1 MTTATTKMTTATTTE
16 STATAIP
23 RFSFIDKN
31 IPSSQLSTI
40 KSLPY
45 KWHLRPHGFQNHL
58 SFPLNIYTRTSERD
72 GDVPDIVFQIKA
84 RRLQLNRCHTP
95 FPMRL
100 TTLSRDNFF
109 HTYVD
114 VVGNIKLSNGHQ
126 QRPITDSREHGQGP
140 VEGYRGTRLLK
151 IAVGNLTEVYKF
163 ISSYQSYFQSNI
175 MLCIGSRFTVD
186 QDGAGVT

>member
-1 MTTATTKMTTATTTE
+1 MRFTQQSGTKELTVTFIISEHSSITVDDQPATETQ
-16 STATAIP
+16 
-23 RFSFIDKN
+23 RFHSLEDFEANYGLTGDLLFIVKHDC
-31 IPSSQLSTI
+31 LS
-40 KSLPY
+40 
-45 KWHLRPHGFQNHL
+45 L
-58 SFPLNIYTRTSERD
+58 S
-72 GDVPDIVFQIKA
+72 
-84 RRLQLNRCHTP
+84 H
-95 FPMRL
+95 RL

-126 QRPITDSREHGQGP
+126 KRPIPDSREHGQGP

-151 IAVGNLTEVYKF
+151 IAVGSLTEVYKC
-163 ISSYQSYFQSNI
+163 ISSYQSSFQSNI